1 MTFNE
6 AINTIKS
13 SMDREVKEKILI
25 PTVLI
30 FMAKQNLRLDKKEF
44 NRLYN
49 KRTPDEILQSGF
61 VTGCTDEAIL
71 FSALIRGLGFKDT
84 FFVETLSRRWVES
97 PAEEGG
103 PIYGH
108 TFVFVGDYLVD
119 PSKKVVFI
127 DGRTIERDWV
137 VLGKKI
143 ELTEFGFH
151 NAEILKKECRL
162 FKANYKR
169 QN

>member
-1 MTFNE
+1 
-6 AINTIKS
+6 
-13 SMDREVKEKILI
+13 
-25 PTVLI
+25 VLRDGV
-30 FMAKQNLRLDKKEF
+30 AVGAHERV
-44 NRLYN
+44 Y
-49 KRTPDEILQSGF
+49 
-61 VTGCTDEAIL
+61 
-71 FSALIRGLGFKDT
+71 ALIQRVGLDD
-84 FFVETLSRRWVES
+84 
-97 PAEEGG
+97 
-103 PIYGH
+103 
-108 TFVFVGDYLVD
+108 VGDYLVD